1 MGVCGV
7 YQLGGNDWS
16 LLYCELYKI
25 CSVPKAIGSH
35 SLCNVLYINAF
46 EVDYV
51 ANNYY
56 SCPTYRAAANLP
68 PKFKMGYM
76 ENRKS

>member
-46 EVDYV
+46 EVDYL